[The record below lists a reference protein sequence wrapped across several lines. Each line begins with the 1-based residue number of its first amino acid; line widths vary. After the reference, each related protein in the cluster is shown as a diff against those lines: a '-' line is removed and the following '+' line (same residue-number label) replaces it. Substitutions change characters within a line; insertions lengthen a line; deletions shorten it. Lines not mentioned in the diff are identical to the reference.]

1 MSLNIDEH
9 EDKDNAKRKP
19 TRSFVDRT
27 PLLEHPEQL
36 RDQAEKEGYLFFRGL
51 LPKERVLG
59 LRRQLLEIL
68 QKRELL
74 DSRYE
79 LMEGKADMDA
89 MAKLELEGRTDVG
102 VPDEVYLEIQKLEE
116 FHAIAHDPAMLRVY
130 ALLFGEEPIPHPRN
144 ICRMVLPHTALTPTP
159 PHQDFLHIQGTP
171 STWTC
176 WFPIGDCPRE
186 LGGLAMLEGSHRYG
200 VIGVTG
206 HAGAGGLETILCD
219 YNLEWA
225 TDDYF
230 AGDVLIFHSYMV
242 HKALPRQIPGY
253 VRLSCD
259 FRYQPAS
266 EVIDPSSLLP
276 HGPYKWEE
284 LYEGWANKDI
294 QYYWKTKDFTFSA
307 WDESI
312 RWQKEKI
319 C

>member
-1 MSLNIDEH
+1 MNSNINKNEI
-9 EDKDNAKRKP
+9 KDNNMRKP
-19 TRSFVDRT
+19 TRRFTDST
-27 PLLEHPEQL
+27 PLLENPEQL
-36 RDQAEKEGYLFFRGL
+36 RELAEQNGYLFFRGL
-51 LPKERVLG
+51 LPKERILK

-68 QKRELL
+68 EKRGLL
-74 DSRYE
+74 DTSYDI
-79 LMEGKADMDA
+79 LEGKADMDA
-89 MAKLELEGRTDVG
+89 IAKLEVTDTKG
-102 VPDEVYLEIQKLEE
+102 TGLPNEIYFEIQKLEE

-144 ICRMVLPHTALTPTP
+144 ICRMVLPHTALTATP

-186 LGGLAMLEGSHRYG
+186 LGGLAVLEGSHRYG

-225 TDDYF
+225 TDDYN

-242 HKALPRQIPGY
+242 HKAIPRQIPGY

-266 EVIDPSSLLP
+266 EVIDPISLQP

-284 LYEGWANKDI
+284 LYEGWSNKDI
-294 QYYWKTKDFTFSA
+294 QFYWTDKGLTYSE
-307 WDESI
+307 WDDSI